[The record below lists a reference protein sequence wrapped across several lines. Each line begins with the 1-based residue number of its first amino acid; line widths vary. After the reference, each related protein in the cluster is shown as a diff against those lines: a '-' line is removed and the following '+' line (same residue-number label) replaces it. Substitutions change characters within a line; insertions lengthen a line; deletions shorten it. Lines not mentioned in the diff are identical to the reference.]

1 MTTENID
8 LSKLTPDVRHL
19 NDMREV
25 LYDKNFAKNSDDLD
39 LYFMYRKLK
48 EENGLKYNI
57 TIISSKMLGCEFNK
71 TAGHYH
77 MGPEMELYNVIE
89 GEAIFL
95 MQKGDQEKI
104 EDVYVVKA
112 KAGESAIIKSSY
124 GHVTINSSDKDL
136 KTQDWSPIETQSD
149 YSLFKNSQG
158 ACYYYIKPAS
168 GPKGYPGFGEA
179 QWIKNPNYKDVPE
192 IRFEEPVVGVPE
204 DLSFIK

>member
-1 MTTENID
+1 MTTENIN
-8 LSKLTPDVRHL
+8 LSNLTPDVRHL

-25 LYDKNFAKNSDDLD
+25 LYDKDFAKNSEDLD

-48 EENGLKYNI
+48 QENGLKYNV
-57 TIISSKMLGCEFNK
+57 TIIASKMLGCEFNK

-95 MQKGDQEKI
+95 MQKGDGEKI

-112 KAGESAIIKSSY
+112 KAGDSAIIKSNY
-124 GHVTINSSDKDL
+124 GHVTINPSDKDL

-149 YSLFKNSQG
+149 YLIFKNLRG
-158 ACYYYIKPAS
+158 ACYYYIKDAS
-168 GPKGYPGFGEA
+168 GEK
-179 QWIKNPNYKDVPE
+179 WIKNPNYKDVPE

-204 DLSFIK
+204 DLSFLLKQS